1 MSDEEALSRWT
12 DLHNHVVTQ
21 TAQAFVTGFLTKCLR
36 CHLEHERQ
44 VLDVSV
50 SAGSGEVGVGTLD
63 VPRVLPRYRH
73 SRRRLLLVD
82 LEGTLWTTFD
92 PRAAVEA
99 MKTLQGESGRGEGRG
114 GQEEEDGR
122 VVHRDDGASGDNET
136 VKSAITVP
144 KDVVDVL
151 KTLSDDDRN
160 EVWVLSGLQIEGAL
174 ENLVK
179 ELPNIGVW

>member
-99 MKTLQGESGRGEGRG
+99 MKAIRGESEREEERG
-114 GQEEEDGR
+114 GLEEEETR
-122 VVHRDDGASGDNET
+122 VVTNSDDEK
-136 VKSAITVP
+136 VKSALTVP

-160 EVWVLSGLQIEGAL
+160 EVWVLSGLQIEGVL

-179 ELPNIGVW
+179 ELPKVGIW